1 MGGLDKFWEHLDTVE
16 SKKGLQVDLLADV
29 CEEQANDSCWEQSQ
43 ETVRL
48 LFLGTSQNVSTE
60 SSTSPQDDGNN
71 NSDLS
76 EDEIANQRYGLL
88 YQEIGAD
95 KEEVLTQYVV

>member
-1 MGGLDKFWEHLDTVE
+1 M
-16 SKKGLQVDLLADV
+16 DLLSDV
-29 CEEQANDSCWEQSQ
+29 FEEQAIDSFWGKRQ

-48 LFLGTSQNVSTE
+48 LVLGTSQNASTE
-60 SSTSPQDDGNN
+60 SSASPQNNGIN

-88 YQEIGAD
+88 YQEIEAD
-95 KEEVLTQYVV
+95 KKEVLSPVCSID